1 MWLQKKRDVLEHVC
15 NYFDDIF
22 FFLANQPIRITI
34 SRSFE
39 FSLSNIWKMHFFCLS
54 FSKKKKNTFP
64 SWNVNLRV
72 QKFYFWGYVSHNFV
86 VFKGLKILNLLI
98 AKHQPRHFWI
108 YKFLRRVVAI
118 DVIKQISILTPL
130 TRSKEKFLHKQN
142 IKMPLSK

>member
-1 MWLQKKRDVLEHVC
+1 MIDLSDWHILLMPVIVFYIMRQVMMTTRIWLTKLTCDYTKKKRDVLEHVC

-22 FFLANQPIRITI
+22 FFLANQPIRIKI

-39 FSLSNIWKMHFFCLS
+39 FSLSNIWQMHFFCLS

-108 YKFLRRVVAI
+108 
-118 DVIKQISILTPL
+118 
-130 TRSKEKFLHKQN
+130 
-142 IKMPLSK
+142 